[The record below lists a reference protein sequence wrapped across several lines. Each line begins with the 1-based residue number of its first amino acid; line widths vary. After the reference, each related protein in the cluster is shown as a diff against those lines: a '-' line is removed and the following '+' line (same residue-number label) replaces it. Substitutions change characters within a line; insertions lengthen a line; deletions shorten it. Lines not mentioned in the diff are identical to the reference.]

1 MMININCD
9 LGEGLNNEHIILPL
23 IDSCNVACGG
33 HAGDNASMIECVEI
47 SIRNKV
53 KIGAHPSY
61 PDKIN
66 FGRKKINIPPS
77 ELSISIISQIESL
90 EAISNSY
97 GVTLNHIKAHGALYN
112 QMIIDADLSNFYLD
126 TIEEFKNKYSIYI
139 PYKSEI
145 EKLALKR
152 GFSIVYEV
160 FGDRNYNDDLSLVS
174 RDSENALITDPE
186 TVIEHINTMKE
197 TNTVKTINGNFQKIK
212 FDTIC
217 IHSDT
222 NNSIDILKKINKE
235 FNGRQS

>member
-1 MMININCD
+1 MLDINCD
-9 LGEGLNNEHIILPL
+9 LGEGLNNEHIIMPL
-23 IDSCNVACGG
+23 INSCNIACGG
-33 HAGDNASMIECVEI
+33 HAGDNGSMIECVEI
-47 SIRNKV
+47 SIKNKV

-66 FGRKKINIPPS
+66 FGRKKINISPS
-77 ELSISIISQIESL
+77 ELSHSIITQIKSL
-90 EAISNSY
+90 EAIASSY

-112 QMIIDADLSNFYLD
+112 QMIIDNDLCEFYLD
-126 TIEEFKNKYSIYI
+126 TLKYSIYV
-139 PYKSEI
+139 PCKSQI
-145 EKLALKR
+145 EKIAMER

-174 RDSENALITDPE
+174 RNKENALITDPDN
-186 TVIEHINTMKE
+186 VVEHIRNIKE
-197 TNTVKTINGNFQKIK
+197 TNTVKTINGNFKEIK

-235 FNGRQS
+235 FNGR

>member
-1 MMININCD
+1 MININCD

-126 TIEEFKNKYSIYI
+126 TIEEFKNKYSIYV

-186 TVIEHINTMKE
+186 TVIEHINTIKE

-235 FNGRQS
+235 FNGRES

>member
-126 TIEEFKNKYSIYI
+126 TIEEFKNKYSIYV

-186 TVIEHINTMKE
+186 IVIEHINTIKE

>member
-33 HAGDNASMIECVEI
+33 HAGDNASMIQCVEI

-126 TIEEFKNKYSIYI
+126 TIEEFKNKYSIYV

-186 TVIEHINTMKE
+186 TVIEHINTIKE

-235 FNGRQS
+235 FNGR

>member
-33 HAGDNASMIECVEI
+33 HAGDNASMIQCVEI

-126 TIEEFKNKYSIYI
+126 TIEEFKNKYSIYV

-186 TVIEHINTMKE
+186 TVIEHINTIKE

>member
-53 KIGAHPSY
+53 KIGAHQSY
-61 PDKIN
+61 TDKIN

-126 TIEEFKNKYSIYI
+126 TIEAVSYTHLTLPTI
-139 PYKSEI
+139 
-145 EKLALKR
+145 L
-152 GFSIVYEV
+152 
-160 FGDRNYNDDLSLVS
+160 LV
-174 RDSENALITDPE
+174 
-186 TVIEHINTMKE
+186 
-197 TNTVKTINGNFQKIK
+197 
-212 FDTIC
+212 
-217 IHSDT
+217 
-222 NNSIDILKKINKE
+222 
-235 FNGRQS
+235 